1 MFKRQGER
9 RNPWSRRLGEI
20 RKGDSDIEV
29 EEEKRKGE
37 PRKFDQRDSSIL
49 FYYPMCAGH

>member
-20 RKGDSDIEV
+20 RKGDSDLEV

-49 FYYPMCAGH
+49 FYCPMCAGH